1 LPPAP
6 ETVIPVIMPLGV
18 TWKLV
23 LFIEA
28 GHDQIV
34 TTKVNQLLFLS
45 IIMVTIDRHLVVVYH
60 VTKLYG

>member
-1 LPPAP
+1 
-6 ETVIPVIMPLGV
+6 MPLGV

-28 GHDQIV
+28 SHDQIV
-34 TTKVNQLLFLS
+34 TAIVNQLLFLS